1 MTTLRCLVID
11 DEPLAIHVVVSYLNK
26 LGVEHIRTCASG
38 IDAFRQLRQ
47 QSFDLLFLDIE
58 MPQLTGFELLKSLPQ
73 RPLVVIT
80 TAYRDYAVE
89 GFEWDVLDYLV
100 KPFSFPR
107 FLQTM
112 EKATRNL
119 QQVLPPAASGTAI
132 PAIPAAAADTAV
144 PALPAAAADM
154 IPPPP
159 TSDEKNFL
167 FLRADHQWVR
177 IDLEA
182 LLYIESLRDYVR
194 IVTHTDVYVVHLP
207 LADLTARLPPERFVR
222 VHRSYTLALH
232 RVDRVSQHCAH
243 IGDKLIPI
251 SRAHRQEVY
260 RLLGQ

>member
-11 DEPLAIHVVVSYLNK
+11 DEPLAIDVVVNYLRR
-26 LGVEHIRTCASG
+26 LGVDHIETCANG
-38 IDAFRQLRQ
+38 IEAFQLLRQ
-47 QSFDLLFLDIE
+47 QPFDLAFLDIE
-58 MPQLTGFELLKSLPQ
+58 MPQLTGFDLLKSLSQ
-73 RPLVVIT
+73 RPLIVIT

-89 GFEWDVLDYLV
+89 GFEMEVLDYLV

-112 EKATRNL
+112 EKATRTL
-119 QQVLPPAASGTAI
+119 QQTAASTETSSPEPAPAAGDDDS
-132 PAIPAAAADTAV
+132 
-144 PALPAAAADM
+144 
-154 IPPPP
+154 
-159 TSDEKNFL
+159 FL

-177 IDLEA
+177 IDLDS

-194 IVTHTDVYVVHLP
+194 IVTQQKAYIVHLP
-207 LADLTARLPPERFVR
+207 LADLTARLPPERFIR
-222 VHRSYTLALH
+222 VHRSYTLALD

-260 RLLGQ
+260 RRLGQ

>member
-11 DEPLAIHVVVSYLNK
+11 DEPLAIDVVVNYLNK
-26 LGVEHIRTCASG
+26 LGIHHIHTCANG
-38 IDAFRQLRQ
+38 IEAFQQLRQ
-47 QSFDLLFLDIE
+47 QAFDVLFLDIE
-58 MPQLTGFELLKSLPQ
+58 MPQLTGFDLLKSLPQ

-89 GFEWDVLDYLV
+89 GFEWEVLDYLV

-112 EKATRNL
+112 EKATRAL
-119 QQVLPPAASGTAI
+119 QQPGTAANNIPGPAAVQDS
-132 PAIPAAAADTAV
+132 
-144 PALPAAAADM
+144 
-154 IPPPP
+154 
-159 TSDEKNFL
+159 L
-167 FLRADHQWVR
+167 FLRADNQWVR
-177 IDLEA
+177 IDTDE

-194 IVTHTDVYVVHLP
+194 IVTQTKTYIVHLP
-207 LADLTARLPPERFVR
+207 LADITARLPPERFIR
-222 VHRSYTLALH
+222 VHRSYTVALQ

-260 RLLGQ
+260 RRLGQ

>member
-11 DEPLAIHVVVSYLNK
+11 DEPLAIDVVVGYLK
-26 LGVEHIRTCASG
+26 QLGVEHIATSAG
-38 IDAFRQLRQ
+38 GVEAFHLLHQ
-47 QSFDLLFLDIE
+47 QTFDVLFLDIQ

-89 GFEWDVLDYLV
+89 GFEWAVLDYLV

-112 EKATRNL
+112 EKATRAL
-119 QQVLPPAASGTAI
+119 
-132 PAIPAAAADTAV
+132 AD
-144 PALPAAAADM
+144 DN
-154 IPPPP
+154 
-159 TSDEKNFL
+159 NFL
-167 FLRADHQWVR
+167 FLRAGQQWVR
-177 IDLEA
+177 IDLDT

-194 IVTHTDVYVVHLP
+194 VVTKTKTYIVHSA
-207 LADLTARLPPERFVR
+207 LADLTARLPPERFIR
-222 VHRSYTLALH
+222 VHRSFTLALD

-243 IGDKLIPI
+243 IGDKHIPI

-260 RLLGQ
+260 RRLGQ

>member
-11 DEPLAIHVVVSYLNK
+11 DEPLAIDVVVSYLTQ
-26 LGVEHIRTCASG
+26 LGVGHIATCANG
-38 IDAFRQLRQ
+38 IEAFRLLRQ
-47 QSFDLLFLDIE
+47 QTFDLVFLDIE

-112 EKATRNL
+112 DKATRAL
-119 QQVLPPAASGTAI
+119 QQPAAPGAAPANLSG
-132 PAIPAAAADTAV
+132 PEPVPADTN
-144 PALPAAAADM
+144 
-154 IPPPP
+154 
-159 TSDEKNFL
+159 SSL

-177 IDLEA
+177 IDLDA

-194 IVTHTDVYVVHLP
+194 IVTKAKTYIVHLP
-207 LADLTARLPPERFVR
+207 LADLTARLPPERFIR
-222 VHRSYTLALH
+222 VHRSYTLALD
-232 RVDRVSQHCAH
+232 RVDKVSQHCAH

-260 RLLGQ
+260 GRLGK

>member
-11 DEPLAIHVVVSYLNK
+11 DEPLAIDVVVSYLK
-26 LGVEHIRTCASG
+26 QLGVGHIATSASG
-38 IDAFRQLRQ
+38 IEAFQLLQQ
-47 QSFDLLFLDIE
+47 QSFDLLFLDIQ

-89 GFEWDVLDYLV
+89 GFEWAVLDYLV

-112 EKATRNL
+112 EKATRAL
-119 QQVLPPAASGTAI
+119 QQPGSPVAPEAQTIPLAGPI
-132 PAIPAAAADTAV
+132 PAD
-144 PALPAAAADM
+144 DN
-154 IPPPP
+154 
-159 TSDEKNFL
+159 NFL
-167 FLRADHQWVR
+167 FLRVDHQWVR
-177 IDLEA
+177 IDLDT

-194 IVTHTDVYVVHLP
+194 VVTQTKTYIVHSA
-207 LADLTARLPPERFVR
+207 LADLTARLPQERFIR
-222 VHRSYTLALH
+222 VHRSYTLALD

-243 IGDKLIPI
+243 VGNKHIPI

-260 RLLGQ
+260 RRLGQ